1 VRVAVIGQGYVGLSV
16 SIASATA
23 GYNTIGIDVNEQ
35 LVDRLNNGI
44 SHIPDIGN
52 KEIKK
57 LISEKSISFSTNI
70 RLLSSCQIIVIA
82 VPTPVTNHQFPDMSY
97 LRSACEAISKHG
109 QENTLVIN
117 ESTSYPGTLRDFIKP
132 IADPESKG
140 KFLFASAPE
149 RIDPGNLN
157 WNISN
162 TPRVVSGLTKEA
174 TNGAK
179 SFYSKFCNEI
189 HIAPSP
195 EAAEAAKIF
204 ENTFR
209 QVNIALVNEFSNSM
223 YQLGLSATDALTAAA
238 TKPFGFMSFLP
249 GIGVGGHCI
258 PVDPYYF
265 TQLLKQRGLNSPL
278 IDAANRV
285 NLLQPSLIV
294 DRILE
299 LNDGSVSGLKI
310 QLAGIS
316 YKIDTP
322 DLRESPALELMS
334 KLKELKALVTW
345 CDPVIGEYDGV
356 KSQSLSDNIDI
367 GLIITPHSSINFE
380 SWKKSK
386 IKVYDLSTT
395 RTDYGWDKFF

>member
-1 VRVAVIGQGYVGLSV
+1 MKVAVIGQGYVGLSV
-16 SIASATA
+16 STASASA
-23 GYNTIGIDVNEQ
+23 GYHTIGIEVNEKLVNQ
-35 LVDRLNNGI
+35 LNSGI
-44 SHIPDIGN
+44 SHIPDIKS

-57 LISEKSISFSTNI
+57 LISEKSISFSTDMSLI
-70 RLLSSCQIIVIA
+70 SSCQIIVIA
-82 VPTPVTNHQFPDMSY
+82 VPTPITKNQFPDMSF
-97 LRSACEAISKHG
+97 LKSACEDIGKYG
-109 QENTLVIN
+109 QEKTLVIN

-132 IADPESKG
+132 IVDPESKG

-157 WNISN
+157 WDISN
-162 TPRVVSGLTKEA
+162 TPRVVSGLTNEA
-174 TNGAK
+174 TNKAK

-195 EAAEAAKIF
+195 EAAESAKIF

-209 QVNIALVNEFSNSM
+209 QVNIALVNEFSNLM
-223 YQLGLSATDALTAAA
+223 YHLGLSATDALTAAA

-265 TQLLKQRGLNSPL
+265 TELLKQRGLNSPM
-278 IDAANRV
+278 IDLANQI
-285 NLLQPSLIV
+285 NLLQPGLIV
-294 DRILE
+294 DRILQ
-299 LNDGSVSGLKI
+299 LNNGSVSGLKI
-310 QLAGIS
+310 QLAGIT

-334 KLKELKALVTW
+334 KLKELKAIVTW
-345 CDPVIGEYDGV
+345 CDPVIGEYNGV
-356 KSQSLSDNIDI
+356 ESQSLSDNIDI

-395 RTDYGWDKFF
+395 LTDYGWDKFF